1 MMTENQTAEVHKPT
15 NFFRIAHPG
24 NLMIEM
30 NATMAETISDLILD
44 TFDESDHG
52 AIFAFAKKLEHFAE
66 TQKAERARRVAE
78 SRTV

>member
-1 MMTENQTAEVHKPT
+1 
-15 NFFRIAHPG
+15 
-24 NLMIEM
+24 MIEM